1 MENQTLYKYRDRASN
16 HTFCAEVLATLTDC
30 AIIGKFGTDNL
41 ALAVESHNILIY
53 TCSIHDNI
61 QTEGTH

>member
-1 MENQTLYKYRDRASN
+1 M
-16 HTFCAEVLATLTDC
+16 TDC

-61 QTEGTH
+61 CKTSHLKDWIGTVG